1 MSKVIPDY
9 WKEIT
14 VQECCEILDNQ
25 RIPLNSDERY
35 LMKGDIPY
43 YGANGVVD
51 WINDYIFDQEL
62 ILIAE
67 DGGNFEDYENRAI
80 AYKISG
86 KSWVNNHAHIL
97 KVKLEY
103 DYNFIFYS
111 LEHKN
116 VINVIKGGTR
126 SKLNQSE
133 LKEIQILSPKNVIEQ
148 QKIASILEN
157 VDNNIDKTQEIIEK
171 YEMMKQGLMHDLFN
185 KGIDENGK
193 PHTEFKDSEL
203 GIIPNN
209 WDEVTL
215 ESVISKI
222 LDFRGKTP
230 KKIGMEWGNGEITAL
245 SANNVEMGNINF
257 EKETYYGSEDL
268 YDKWMNRGDCEFK
281 DIIMTMEAPLGN
293 IAQIPDN
300 RRYILS
306 QRVILFKL
314 NINKVKNDYLAH
326 FLRSDYF
333 QGQLIKYSSGTTAK
347 GIQQSQLL
355 KLKVKIPK
363 LISEQNKISEVL
375 NSIEDKIQSEKKYLY
390 KLQKIKTGL
399 MQDLLTGKVRVKT

>member
-1 MSKVIPDY
+1 M
-9 WKEIT
+9 
-14 VQECCEILDNQ
+14 N
-25 RIPLNSDERY
+25 
-35 LMKGDIPY
+35 
-43 YGANGVVD
+43 
-51 WINDYIFDQEL
+51 
-62 ILIAE
+62 
-67 DGGNFEDYENRAI
+67 
-80 AYKISG
+80 
-86 KSWVNNHAHIL
+86 
-97 KVKLEY
+97 
-103 DYNFIFYS
+103 
-111 LEHKN
+111 
-116 VINVIKGGTR
+116 
-126 SKLNQSE
+126 
-133 LKEIQILSPKNVIEQ
+133 
-148 QKIASILEN
+148 
-157 VDNNIDKTQEIIEK
+157 
-171 YEMMKQGLMHDLFN
+171 DLFT